1 MEGKKID
8 INTQIMLKDS
18 QRIYW
23 LYCEDCKTVFD
34 FSKSD
39 FLLSETEHY
48 GHDIRVLTTPEYIDA
63 FVACDVRDALRVE
76 NMIDLNRLLKRA
88 KRNAK
93 KKMLGG
99 LRESNG

>member
-1 MEGKKID
+1 
-8 INTQIMLKDS
+8 
-18 QRIYW
+18 
-23 LYCEDCKTVFD
+23 
-34 FSKSD
+34 
-39 FLLSETEHY
+39 
-48 GHDIRVLTTPEYIDA
+48 VLTTPEYIDA